1 MEDVEV
7 EQLVPTAG
15 GQIVVC
21 QCHRSCWTWRWPSR
35 RASTGAVPV
44 KVADFL
50 LRPVPGVVS
59 AGTVV
64 SAVAV
69 LTLGSMSLLCRSS
82 LDSWGLSCK
91 VGEVGGR
98 SSSHR

>member
-1 MEDVEV
+1 M

-44 KVADFL
+44 KVADLPVASMTGAWGCQCRNCGVRSCSTDTGFDVPVVQVVVGFL
-50 LRPVPGVVS
+50 G
-59 AGTVV
+59 AF
-64 SAVAV
+64 
-69 LTLGSMSLLCRSS
+69 CE
-82 LDSWGLSCK
+82 